1 MSWFFSHFWRSRN
14 ILFKEIFY
22 VAEIE
27 NTIFN
32 FIGLKLN
39 QTNKGI
45 TVDQCEYIQSLEVIK
60 LDPVRKGDIN
70 KTLVFIEKYALQS
83 KIGQP

>member
-1 MSWFFSHFWRSRN
+1 M
-14 ILFKEIFY
+14 
-22 VAEIE
+22 
-27 NTIFN
+27 FN

-45 TVDQCEYIQSLEVIK
+45 TVDQCEYIQWLEVIK